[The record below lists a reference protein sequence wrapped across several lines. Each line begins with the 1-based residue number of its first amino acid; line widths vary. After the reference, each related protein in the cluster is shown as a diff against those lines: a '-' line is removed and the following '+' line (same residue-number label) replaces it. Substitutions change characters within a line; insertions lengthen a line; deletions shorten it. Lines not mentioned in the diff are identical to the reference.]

1 MKHLVIGQVEAEIHV
16 PITVF
21 NEKGGAVDGSVV
33 VVAKV
38 SASHN
43 RVYIEDPVI
52 TSSTVDVSIESIKEA
67 LQQGWT
73 KLSNVKKSESVQQA
87 CFAGL

>member
-1 MKHLVIGQVEAEIHV
+1 MKLLVIGQVEAEIHV

-21 NEKGGAVDGSVV
+21 NEKGCAVDGHVV

-38 SASHN
+38 NASSN
-43 RVYIEDPVI
+43 RVYIEDPLI

-73 KLSNVKKSESVQQA
+73 QLSNAKKSESLQQA